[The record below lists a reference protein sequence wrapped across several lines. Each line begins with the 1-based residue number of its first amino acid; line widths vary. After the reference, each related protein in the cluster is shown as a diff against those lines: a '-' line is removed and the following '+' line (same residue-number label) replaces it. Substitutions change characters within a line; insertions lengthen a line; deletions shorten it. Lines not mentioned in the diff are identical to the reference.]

1 MENIWRKIR
10 ELCLRMLLGLGFVWL
25 LGLLSAAPA
34 LAIGQTVNYSH
45 AYLNNHDF
53 SNQNLTGGV
62 FVEAEMRGANF
73 AGANL
78 RQAIL
83 TKGLLLHAN
92 MEGANLTEAL
102 ADRVFWVDGNL
113 KNAILRGAIVTRTS
127 FQGVDIT
134 GADFTD
140 AILDRYEIAL
150 LCKRADGVNPVTGVS
165 TRESL
170 GCR

>member
-1 MENIWRKIR
+1 MANSLRKIR
-10 ELCLRMLLGLGFVWL
+10 ALCLRIVLGLGWVWL

-53 SNQNLTGGV
+53 SHQDLTGGV

-78 RQAIL
+78 TQAIL
-83 TKGLLLHAN
+83 TKGVLLHAN

-102 ADRVFWVDGNL
+102 ADRVFWVDANL
-113 KNAILRGAIVTRTS
+113 KNVILTGATVSRTS